1 MNTILAGICT
11 RRWRR
16 ISVAV
21 FTFLVLA
28 CMARADVVTD
38 WNKNA
43 ENAILSSNSLKGNS
57 IGAARVYVLMH
68 AAIFDAVNG
77 IKPHF
82 TPYHVHLPAPKG
94 ASARAAA
101 IQAAYVVLVSL
112 IPSQKSTFD
121 AERAASLA
129 SLADDA
135 DDDGS
140 TDGMAIA
147 RGLAWGEL
155 VANDILTWRSTDGFS
170 RVLPAVARGS
180 APAQWPAPPPP
191 VLPHD

>member
-1 MNTILAGICT
+1 MNTILAGICI

-16 ISVAV
+16 ISFAA
-21 FTFLVLA
+21 FTFLVLG

-43 ENAILSSNSLKGNS
+43 ENAILSSNSLKVNS

-68 AAIFDAVNG
+68 AAIFDAING

-82 TPYHVHLPAPKG
+82 TPYHVDLTAPKG
-94 ASARAAA
+94 ASTRAAA

-147 RGLAWGEL
+147 RALAWGTL
-155 VANDILTWRSTDGFS
+155 VPIHLLPYPNPDAFTPALPPLTI
-170 RVLPAVARGS
+170 
-180 APAQWPAPPPP
+180 
-191 VLPHD
+191 